1 MTAVP
6 RHGRGQPGDD
16 GRGIRRLPVIA
27 AVVVV
32 LVGVGL
38 IAASVGVPSDSGPA
52 GPSPAVAAAAPVDAQ
67 SSTWFCTGGSGTST
81 GIANATLSLVNIG
94 SRPVDGTVTVVDT
107 AASTASRAVVVPAR
121 GQLTVVPSTIEPGP
135 WLASRVE
142 LDGGGVT
149 VNEIVSGPAGWA
161 QSACSTTT
169 SSTWFF
175 ASGSTTDGNTLYVSL
190 FNPTATAAVVDL
202 GFVTSQGLTEPQ
214 PFEGILVNP
223 GRLVVAGVAS
233 FVQDQKSIGT
243 IVMARS
249 GRVVA
254 EALQEHVV
262 NGVSG
267 LSLRLGAPSPA
278 GRWYLPRTVDV
289 TGGSSA
295 LTVLNPTDRPEQVTV
310 HVQLGSGPVAP
321 FTDSLPA
328 DSSWTLPVSSASRV
342 PANTTYAV
350 EVTATG
356 GPGVVV
362 DRTVQSSSAGAV
374 PQWGTVTAV
383 SDAGTTAPSGRW
395 IVPSPLVAT
404 TPPVA
409 GIGPLALNL
418 QNTGIRDVI
427 VTVYRSTPEGL
438 RRLAGV
444 SKLRIP
450 PGVFT
455 VIEQDVLAQA
465 GSDALVL
472 EADGPLAAMEEGVP
486 AGVPG
491 AVALAAI
498 PQT

>member
-1 MTAVP
+1 M
-6 RHGRGQPGDD
+6 
-16 GRGIRRLPVIA
+16 IA

-32 LVGVGL
+32 LVGVGV
-38 IAASVGVPSDSGPA
+38 IAAAVGTPSATGPA

-67 SSTWFCTGGSGTST
+67 SSTWFCTGGSGTSA
-81 GIANATLSLVNIG
+81 GIANATLLLVNTG
-94 SRPVDGTVTVVDT
+94 SAPVHGTVTVVD
-107 AASTASRAVVVPAR
+107 AAGSTAGRPVAVPAG
-121 GQLTVVPSTIEPGP
+121 GQLTVVPSTIEQGP

-149 VNEIVSGPAGWA
+149 VNQVVSGSAGWA
-161 QSACSTTT
+161 QSACSTSS

-175 ASGSTTDGNTLYVSL
+175 ASGSTTDGNSLYVSL

-214 PFEGILVNP
+214 PFQGILVNP

-233 FVQDQKSIGT
+233 YVQDQKSIGT

-254 EALQEHVV
+254 EELQEHVV
-262 NGVSG
+262 DGVSG
-267 LSLRLGAPSPA
+267 LSLRLGAPSPV
-278 GRWYLPRTVDV
+278 GRWYVPRTVDV

-295 LTVLNPTDRPEQVTV
+295 LTVLNPTDRSEEVTV

-321 FTDSLPA
+321 FTDTLAA
-328 DSSWTLPVSSASRV
+328 DSLWTLPVSSASRV

-362 DRTVQSSSAGAV
+362 DRTVQSSTAGAL
-374 PQWGTVTAV
+374 PQWGAVTAV
-383 SDAGTTAPSGRW
+383 SEVATAAPSGRW

-404 TPPVA
+404 APPVA
-409 GIGPLALNL
+409 GIGPLALGL
-418 QNTGIRDVI
+418 QNTGNHDVI
-427 VTVYRSTPEGL
+427 VTVYRSTPQGL

-455 VIEQDVLAQA
+455 VIEQDVLAPA
-465 GSDALVL
+465 GDDALVL
-472 EADGPLAAMEEGVP
+472 EADGPLAAVEDAVP